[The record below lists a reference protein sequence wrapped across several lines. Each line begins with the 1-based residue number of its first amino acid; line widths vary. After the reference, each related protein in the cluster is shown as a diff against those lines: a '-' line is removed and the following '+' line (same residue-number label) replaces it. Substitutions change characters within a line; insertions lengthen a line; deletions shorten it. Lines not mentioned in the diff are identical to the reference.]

1 MMVAG
6 TSDRVRLVRSVDG
19 RSIQV
24 APPKRLTAKRRA
36 YNSLYLPAAA
46 DPWASSFART
56 APAERRFLPAA
67 LVRSADKATCV
78 RCHGAPLRGGA

>member
-36 YNSLYLPAAA
+36 YLPAAA